1 MKRRILPGS
10 RAGTVTAPASKSH
23 AHRLLLCAALS
34 RAESRIRCG
43 TLSRDLLATVNCL
56 RALGAEIREE
66 GDALRVTPL
75 REPPAGAALLPCGE
89 SGTTL
94 RLLLPLAGA
103 LGARVCFRREG
114 RLWQRPLS
122 PLDRELC
129 DHGMRFAEDGEL
141 LYAEGSLRP
150 GDYRLP
156 GNVSSQFV
164 SGLLLALPLLEG
176 ESRLAVTEPVESAA
190 YIRMTEDALRL
201 GGLRFAKEKWTYS
214 IPGGQR
220 PALSGAYRAEGDW
233 SNAAFFLC
241 MGALG
246 EEGVRV
252 RGLLEASSQGDRAVL
267 ELLRGFGA
275 RVETGEDGVLVRRGT
290 LRGLVIDAAP
300 IPDLIPVLSVLAAGA
315 EGETRIVNAGRL
327 RLKESDRL
335 KTTAA
340 LLRGLGG
347 GSDHGV
353 RLLTRAG
360 QPLLVFL
367 FHLIGR
373 SAAFISVGIDF
384 AHLPLPFSHHFLN
397 GPEQEFLHDQ
407 KDEEQIEQGNQRVP

>member
-10 RAGTVTAPASKSH
+10 RSGAVTAPASKSH

-34 RAESRIRCG
+34 REESRIRCG

-66 GDALRVTPL
+66 GDALRVMPL
-75 REPPAGAALLPCGE
+75 REPPAGEALLPCGE

-176 ESRLAVTEPVESAA
+176 ESRLTVTEPVESAA

-201 GGLRFAKEKWTYS
+201 GGLRFAKEKWNYS

-241 MGALG
+241 MGALS
-246 EEGVRV
+246 EEGVTV
-252 RGLLEASSQGDRAVL
+252 RGLNFDSAQGDKAVL
-267 ELLRGFGA
+267 EILERFGA
-275 RVETGEDGVLVRRGT
+275 LVSTDADSVTVRRGE
-290 LRGLVIDAAP
+290 LRPVTIDAAP
-300 IPDLIPVLSVLAAGA
+300 IPDLIPVLSVLACGA
-315 EGETRIVNAGRL
+315 KGDTQIINAARL
-327 RLKESDRL
+327 RMKESDRL
-335 KTTAA
+335 QSTAKLIGDLGGNA
-340 LLRGLGG
+340 EELPEGLIIHGTGSLRGGTVDPCN
-347 GSDHGV
+347 DH
-353 RLLTRAG
+353 RIAM
-360 QPLLVFL
+360 
-367 FHLIGR
+367 
-373 SAAFISVGIDF
+373 SAAVAACMCTQWVTVLD
-384 AHLPLPFSHHFLN
+384 A
-397 GPEQEFLHDQ
+397 QCVQ
-407 KDEEQIEQGNQRVP
+407 KSYHSFWGEL